1 MTKKICLALIG
12 VFACFSVFS
21 QKEKVNDYHSVD
33 TVFISFGEKLPESL
47 SFKWKKSVATWS
59 LENNTNSALNRAGT
73 NADLSQLKF
82 SEPGVYVMHFS
93 GKVHEVH
100 AGECDHQDGPMSYVI
115 VVSDVKFVYQFDQIS
130 FSTAL
135 KSGVNNELII
145 TVPVEM
151 QSFTHKAFKLPKLT
165 INGAGV
171 NTHLTGQLTSSTV
184 SIAEGITN
192 LTFQLSGTVEKGT
205 YIMLDFED
213 PFGQIQTYYHPIQI
227 N

>member
-1 MTKKICLALIG
+1 
-12 VFACFSVFS
+12 
-21 QKEKVNDYHSVD
+21 
-33 TVFISFGEKLPESL
+33 
-47 SFKWKKSVATWS
+47 
-59 LENNTNSALNRAGT
+59 
-73 NADLSQLKF
+73 
-82 SEPGVYVMHFS
+82 
-93 GKVHEVH
+93 
-100 AGECDHQDGPMSYVI
+100 
-115 VVSDVKFVYQFDQIS
+115 VKFVYQFDQIS